1 MRGRPIIN
9 WSLCR
14 VLGCMPAPEYR
25 WYTAKGPKG
34 HNALTQESNI
44 TPIIFVHT
52 TYVVRGIGLGHFRYS
67 FYMPLRWSVHAFI
80 YCLCVCP
87 DTWLQT
93 KLTQHF
99 QVLTFGY
106 FDTHALC
113 QSAHWLSTNLH
124 HEQFYVV
131 DARSSCL
138 SNEPWY
144 CCTLCLSVGRS
155 GKKLCASLIRHGWN
169 SILWIM
175 SLVSIYLQ
183 RCSLC

>member
-1 MRGRPIIN
+1 MVGLSSTGRGVGCSVACRRLSIGDTPQKAQRATMH
-9 WSLCR
+9 WPKSLTSH
-14 VLGCMPAPEYR
+14 L
-25 WYTAKGPKG
+25 
-34 HNALTQESNI
+34 LF
-44 TPIIFVHT
+44 FVHT

-113 QSAHWLSTNLH
+113 QSAHWLSANLH
-124 HEQFYVV
+124 HEQFHVV